1 MREEASCC
9 QDILLRTSSA
19 LYCCFPP
26 SALFSSPRLS
36 WGVRFSILLGDG
48 DTKLAPIPLSSRL
61 ESTYGK
67 GTFEFGTS
75 DQQPTTSVSNPPIFS
90 PCLKPFVT
98 GLLTLFPEE
107 NQERA
112 VESGQLSKSIL
123 RFLTE
128 KTSGYTLLPFALAV
142 IYNIA
147 MGNSKFASQHHPGN
161 SD

>member
-36 WGVRFSILLGDG
+36 WGVRFAILLGDG
-48 DTKLAPIPLSSRL
+48 DTKLAPVPLSSRL
-61 ESTYGK
+61 QSTYGK

-75 DQQPTTSVSNPPIFS
+75 DQQPTSSFSNPPIFS

-107 NQERA
+107 NQKRA
-112 VESGQLSKSIL
+112 AESGQLSKSIL
-123 RFLTE
+123 GFLAE
-128 KTSGYTLLPFALAV
+128 KTSDYTLLPFALAV

-147 MGNSKFASQHHPGN
+147 MGNSKFTSQHHPGN